1 MIGTLKPMRLAPLL
15 LSALLAVLAA
25 PAQTGQS
32 AQTAPQA
39 PAPAK
44 PRPDSSQPAPFFED
58 KPYIRRFTVGGNA
71 SFLVLGL
78 MRGGE
83 QSESLAS
90 PPLQIDTKNENK
102 GTIFGGGV
110 TAQFFITERYAINAD
125 LQLRRPRY
133 KLTTT
138 LYEGVDNPNTPGD
151 ERTATFFT
159 EDTRA
164 RYWDIPLLLRR
175 YNESRYEDRWKW
187 FYEAGPVLRHVTG
200 IRSATEQESRG
211 TKTCCDETPATPAHK
226 NIYGAVAGIGLVL
239 KDDFGIKLI
248 PEFRYTR
255 WFGGIFNNRAAQSRR
270 DQYEILFSITF

>member
-1 MIGTLKPMRLAPLL
+1 MRLASLL
-15 LSALLAVLAA
+15 LPAFLAALAA

-32 AQTAPQA
+32 AQTSPQA

-44 PRPDSSQPAPFFED
+44 PKAGASQPAPFFED
-58 KPYIRRFTVGGNA
+58 KPYIRRFTIGGNA
-71 SFLVLGL
+71 SFLVPGL
-78 MRGGE
+78 MKSGE
-83 QSESLAS
+83 QTESLAS

-110 TAQFFITERYAINAD
+110 TVQFFLGERYAINAD

-151 ERTATFFT
+151 ERTVTFYT

-164 RYWDIPLLLRR
+164 RYWDLPLLLRR
-175 YNESRYEDRWKW
+175 YNESRYENRWKW

-200 IRSATEQESRG
+200 IRSATEKEFRG
-211 TKTCCDETPATPAHK
+211 TKTCCDETPATPAHR
-226 NIYGAVAGIGLVL
+226 NIYGAAAGIGLVL

-255 WFGGIFNNRAAQSRR
+255 LFGGIFNNRAAQSRR
-270 DQYEILFSITF
+270 GQYEILVSITF

>member
-1 MIGTLKPMRLAPLL
+1 MRCALSLFL
-15 LSALLAVLAA
+15 LSLLAAQA
-25 PAQTGQS
+25 GAQTGVPSQS
-32 AQTAPQA
+32 TPQQ

-44 PRPDSSQPAPFFED
+44 PKTETSQPAPFFED
-58 KPYIRRFTVGGNA
+58 EPYIRRFTVGGNA
-71 SFLVLGL
+71 SFVILGL
-78 MRGGE
+78 LVGGE
-83 QSESLAS
+83 KSESLAT
-90 PPLQIDTKNENK
+90 PPVQIDTKNEWK
-102 GTIFGGGV
+102 GTLFGGGPSV
-110 TAQFFITERYAINAD
+110 QFFLTERYAVNVD

-138 LYEGVDNPNTPGD
+138 WYEGVDNPNTPGD
-151 ERTATFFT
+151 ERTVTFYT

-164 RYWDIPLLLRR
+164 RYWDLPVLIRR

-200 IRSATEQESRG
+200 IRSSTEKEFRG
-211 TKTCCDETPATPAHK
+211 TKTCCDETPVTPAHR
-226 NIYGAVAGIGLVL
+226 NIYGGVAGIGLVL

-270 DQYEILFSITF
+270 NQYEILFSITF